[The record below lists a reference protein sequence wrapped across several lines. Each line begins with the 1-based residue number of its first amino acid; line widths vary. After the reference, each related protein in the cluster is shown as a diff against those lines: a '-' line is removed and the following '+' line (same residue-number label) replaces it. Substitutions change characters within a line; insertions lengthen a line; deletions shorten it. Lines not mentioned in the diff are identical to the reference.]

1 MRELSEIRIA
11 PSPWRAL
18 GAAERRKA
26 ADVAANLVAR
36 LDWVTDWRLQKS
48 YYLAEVWSIEERLCR
63 LSEVQFASW
72 THGPWSLHVREAEEA
87 LEADGL
93 LVRVRQQAKRRPEA
107 EFLRIPE
114 SRKLRP
120 LEDSEN
126 EFLNA
131 FSAQI
136 KYTDGET
143 LTKIAKATVP
153 FQSTKRKDLV
163 DLHGYLEALKKKHER
178 FTQSPKVAK
187 LVAQAKA
194 E

>member
-11 PSPWRAL
+11 PSSWRAL

-136 KYTDGET
+136 KYTYGET

>member
-1 MRELSEIRIA
+1 MRELSETRIA

-18 GAAERRKA
+18 GAADRKKA

>member
-1 MRELSEIRIA
+1 MRERSETRIA

-18 GAAERRKA
+18 GAADRKKA

>member
-1 MRELSEIRIA
+1 M
-11 PSPWRAL
+11 
-18 GAAERRKA
+18 
-26 ADVAANLVAR
+26 AANLVAR

-93 LVRVRQQAKRRPEA
+93 LVRGRQQAKRRPEA

-126 EFLNA
+126 EFLDA

-153 FQSTKRKDLV
+153 FQSTERKDLV

-178 FTQSPKVAK
+178 FAQSRRVAK
-187 LVAQAKA
+187 LIAQAKA
-194 E
+194 D